1 MVPSVGSKV
10 KIIQQYM
17 EEADEVLSERNN
29 QKMETYI
36 KKIVGIY
43 SEEIPS
49 IRQSLRFYTVG
60 DKASLPTDIEFLK
73 SKLLNYKINLESG
86 LYMVFSGKTEGA
98 VNITQTTSQTQ
109 NTNVSINF
117 EQTIETINNLPED
130 VLSDEEKELLN
141 GKLASLSTCKTKES
155 CWEKAK
161 GILKWIADKGVQVGT
176 AALPYIMKMI
186 ETV

>member
-1 MVPSVGSKV
+1 
-10 KIIQQYM
+10 
-17 EEADEVLSERNN
+17 
-29 QKMETYI
+29 
-36 KKIVGIY
+36 
-43 SEEIPS
+43 
-49 IRQSLRFYTVG
+49 
-60 DKASLPTDIEFLK
+60 
-73 SKLLNYKINLESG
+73 
-86 LYMVFSGKTEGA
+86 MVFSGKTEGA

-155 CWEKAK
+155 RWEKAK

-186 ETV
+186 ETI